1 MIAAG
6 CDVGSLTAKAVI
18 LKDGKIIAA
27 EIIKSKPKPEDSAD
41 EVMGMALKSA
51 GLSLGDIQYCIG
63 TGYGRTMIPFVNEAI
78 SEIACHGKG
87 AHSLIPST
95 RTVIDIGGQDCKGIK
110 LDKDGVVQ
118 KFTTNDKC
126 AAGTGRF
133 LEVMAKLLNVSLE
146 DLGKLSLKS
155 RDPVGLSATC
165 TVWVQSE
172 VVFHL
177 NDKRSIED
185 IGAGV
190 NLAMANRMAI
200 LANSIGVE
208 KDVCMTG
215 GVAKNVGVRTELENL
230 LKVKIRK
237 LRIDPQ
243 IVGALG
249 AAVFAEER
257 LKKGGRK

>member
-1 MIAAG
+1 MIVAG

-18 LKDGKIIAA
+18 LKDGKIIGA
-27 EIIKSKPKPEDSAD
+27 EVIRSKPKPEDSAD
-41 EVMGMALKSA
+41 EVMGLALKSA
-51 GLSLGDIQYCIG
+51 GLTLGDIQYCVG
-63 TGYGRTMIPFVNEAI
+63 TGYGRAKIPFVNEAV

-87 AHSLIPST
+87 AHWLIPSA

-110 LDKDGVVQ
+110 LDKEGVVQ

-133 LEVMAKLLNVSLE
+133 LEVMAKLLNVDLE
-146 DLGKLSLKS
+146 ELGKLSLKA
-155 RDPVGLSATC
+155 RDPVNLSATC

-177 NDKRSIED
+177 NDKRSVED

-190 NLAMANRMAI
+190 NYAMANRMAI

-215 GVAKNVGVRTELENL
+215 GVAKNVGVRKELEKL
-230 LKVKIRK
+230 LNTKIRK
-237 LRIDPQ
+237 IRVDPQ

-249 AAVFAEER
+249 AAVFAEEK
-257 LKKGGRK
+257 LKKGGGR